1 MKVWT
6 ISPVAT
12 SIWCIS
18 RRSESA
24 NRPRRLG
31 NTEVDMG
38 GMFLANLVM
47 VVVVVVGVVVADG
60 LECWV
65 GMAVVTFVVVDNR
78 FGSGRGPRFRLVF
91 V

>member
-38 GMFLANLVM
+38 GMFLAILVM
-47 VVVVVVGVVVADG
+47 VVVVVGVVVADG

-65 GMAVVTFVVVDNR
+65 GIVVDNR
-78 FGSGRGPRFRLVF
+78 FGSDRGPRFRLVF

>member
-38 GMFLANLVM
+38 GMFLAILVM
-47 VVVVVVGVVVADG
+47 VVVVVAVVVADG

-65 GMAVVTFVVVDNR
+65 GMGVVNFVVVDNR
-78 FGSGRGPRFRLVF
+78 FGSDRGPRFRLVF
-91 V
+91 E